1 MRLSGPTEEELI
13 SNTASVINPK
23 TVGDRLFGE
32 VGCALITRDG
42 NLYLG
47 VCIDTASGTGFCAEH
62 SAIAAMVTAGE
73 YSIEKIVAVWKDD
86 NGVAYTLPPCG
97 RCREFI
103 GQVDEGNLDTDVI
116 MGRGKVSKL
125 KDLLPSH
132 EWPKPL
138 A

>member
-1 MRLSGPTEEELI
+1 MEPTNEQLI
-13 SNTASVINPK
+13 YNAASVLNPK
-23 TVGDRLFGE
+23 IVGDRLFGD

-73 YSIEKIVAVWKDD
+73 YTIKKIVAVWKDD
-86 NGVAYTLPPCG
+86 NGVTYALPPCG
-97 RCREFI
+97 RCREFLRQI
-103 GQVDEGNLDTDVI
+103 DEDNLDTEVI
-116 MGRGKVSKL
+116 LGKDEVSKL
-125 KDLLPSH
+125 KDLLPRH